1 MKNLKQDNVMPINK
15 WQFDEEVADVFDNML
30 ERSIPQYDV
39 MRSTCFDLAV
49 QFQLKGKDIVDIGCA
64 GGEAIASLV
73 DRFGA
78 QNRFI
83 GLEISESMI
92 KATRKRF
99 EGYIDTN
106 VVDIRKHDL
115 RQKLPN
121 FSACVVMSV
130 LTIQFTPIE
139 HRQRIIQDV
148 CDNLI
153 EKGAFIF
160 VEKVLGANS
169 YIDNVFVKNY
179 LSLKSKNGYS
189 QDQIERK
196 KLSLEGVLVPVTAK
210 WNEEL
215 LKMSGFKSIDCFWRW
230 MNFAGWIAIK

>member
-1 MKNLKQDNVMPINK
+1 MPINK
-15 WQFDEEVADVFDNML
+15 WQFDEEVTDVFDNML
-30 ERSIPQYDV
+30 GRSIPQYDV
-39 MRSTCFDLAV
+39 MRSTCFELAV

-64 GGEAIASLV
+64 RGEAIANLI
-73 DRFGA
+73 DRFGS

-92 KATRKRF
+92 KSARKRF
-99 EGYIDTN
+99 KGYINTN
-106 VVDIRKHDL
+106 IVDIRKHDL
-115 RQKLPN
+115 RHKLPK
-121 FSACVVMSV
+121 FSACVIMSV

-139 HRQRIIQDV
+139 HRQRIIQDIY
-148 CDNLI
+148 DNLI

-169 YIDNVFVKNY
+169 YIDNVFVENY

-215 LKMSGFKSIDCFWRW
+215 LKMAGFKSIDCFWRW
-230 MNFAGWIAIK
+230 LNFAGWIAIK

>member
-1 MKNLKQDNVMPINK
+1 MKNLKKDNVMPINK

-64 GGEAIASLV
+64 RGEAIANLI

-92 KATRKRF
+92 QAARKRF
-99 EGYIDTN
+99 EGYINTN
-106 VVDIRKHDL
+106 VVDIKKHDL

-121 FSACVVMSV
+121 FLACVVMSV
-130 LTIQFTPIE
+130 LTVQFTPIE

-148 CDNLI
+148 YDNLI

-169 YIDNVFVKNY
+169 YIDNVFVENY
-179 LSLKSKNGYS
+179 LGLKSKNGYS

-196 KLSLEGVLVPVTAK
+196 KLSLEGILVPVTAK

-215 LKMSGFKSIDCFWRW
+215 LKMAGFKSIDCFWRW